1 MEKSGRRKEKIEK
14 EEGEGQ
20 DGKRNMEWKEG
31 RKEGNVERGK
41 DLKERRRHGKRD
53 RV

>member
-1 MEKSGRRKEKIEK
+1 MGGGRKRLKKRKGKDRMGK
-14 EEGEGQ
+14 E
-20 DGKRNMEWKEG
+20 MWKEG